1 LHGAEAR
8 EVGVIKPLN
17 FPVRDTHA
25 RAKGISCFPGK
36 TATRSFLRFS
46 APPRLVSPACSKP
59 PGCFFA

>member
-1 LHGAEAR
+1 
-8 EVGVIKPLN
+8 VIKPLN

-25 RAKGISCFPGK
+25 RAKGISCFPGQ
-36 TATRSFLRFS
+36 TATRSFLRLS